1 MILEEYYLNSFLY
14 DTWILYCS
22 SSFFTNSS
30 SALRCSISS
39 YLLAGVSSIAKS
51 LLSDLPE
58 FNVLVSSKPKT
69 TLFLYAVLNLKLAK
83 SMCLILIMSRSNP
96 SFSEIFLKVFIYLF
110 LDKSCISNY
119 VNIFYSSYD
128 HSLFNI
134 LYKKILYR

>member
-30 SALRCSISS
+30 SALRYSISS
-39 YLLAGVSSIAKS
+39 YLLAGVYSIAKS
-51 LLSDLPE
+51 LLSALPE
-58 FNVLVSSKPKT
+58 FNVLVSSKPKA

-96 SFSEIFLKVFIYLF
+96 SFSEIFLKVFIF
-110 LDKSCISNY
+110 S
-119 VNIFYSSYD
+119 YSTINCN
-128 HSLFNI
+128 LN
-134 LYKKILYR
+134 LLV